1 MNVDIFSPD
10 SFQITP
16 SKTELVANRYQI
28 PLEMASDLID
38 AVESPKKPMV
48 AKMKVGGL
56 VKAAEAAKKVKKLE
70 KQDSEK
76 LFAHIKGLGG
86 KKGGDAFVRFTGI
99 DEIIENRPELRQLSL
114 DELKNELNPDGTL
127 SLYRVLNIEKGNE
140 FLPEKG
146 IRSTSLRLDPVMAIG
161 EDMKKM
167 TAGIMSE
174 DFGKTL
180 NRPASVYRYD
190 VPLEKVQ
197 AFIPSLLKQVPS
209 RTRERKDVDYIV
221 DAGLREG
228 EVLVDLTDIP
238 PSSIYKVPFNERYL
252 YSNPNVNPIDLDMGY
267 DAKLSQNFFD
277 DKRVNKSKVF
287 LGALGQFEQGRTPE
301 GILKRT
307 IQSKK
312 EAFEDLGLGKG
323 DRRFTLQTY
332 DPTTGGYTDNVL
344 REYFEGKRKIQDVP
358 ELVDA
363 KQQLDDMYK
372 TYASI
377 TGKDV
382 KSRGL
387 DSLSGLYLRRN
398 VFPKPERLMT
408 EGKEGAY
415 IDVATGTDISGTKP
429 ASAKITIGPDGSAKF
444 RVSSQAYDEL
454 PTSEGKI
461 IKTNL
466 FQKKRGWKWTKT
478 PEGFDPE
485 PQGNFPIISVETGGK
500 HYYTLN
506 TDFPEGVELKKYKS
520 KSEPRLKPTMRG
532 EVITGNEVGEISVR
546 GKLHPVYDT
555 ITAKT
560 FISPK
565 TRSKPLT
572 ATLGG
577 RGR

>member
-10 SFQITP
+10 SFQTTP
-16 SKTELVANRYQI
+16 SKIELVANRYQI

-56 VKAAEAAKKVKKLE
+56 VKAAKKVKKLE
-70 KQDSEK
+70 KQDSVK
-76 LFAHIKGLGG
+76 LFAHIKGMAGM
-86 KKGGDAFVRFTGI
+86 KGGDAFSRFTGI
-99 DEIIENRPELRQLSL
+99 DEIIESRPELRQLSL
-114 DELKNELNPDGTL
+114 DDLKKELNPDGTL
-127 SLYRVLNIEKGNE
+127 SLYRVLNIKEGDE

-161 EDMKKM
+161 EDMKRM
-167 TAGIMSE
+167 TAGIMSK

-180 NRPASVYRYD
+180 DRPASVYRYD
-190 VPLEKVQ
+190 VPLDKVQ
-197 AFIPSLLKQVPS
+197 AFVPSLLKQVPS
-209 RTRERKDVDYIV
+209 RTKQREDLDYLV

-238 PSSIYKVPFNERYL
+238 PSSVYKVPFNERYL
-252 YSNPNVNPIDLDMGY
+252 YSNPNTNPIDLDMGY

-312 EAFEDLGLGKG
+312 GAFEDLGLGKG
-323 DRRFTLQTY
+323 DRRFTLQSY
-332 DPTTGGYTDNVL
+332 DPETGGYRDNVL

-565 TRSKPLT
+565 TRSKPIK

-577 RGR
+577 RSK

>member
-10 SFQITP
+10 SFQKNP
-16 SKTELVANRYQI
+16 SKIELVANRYQI
-28 PLEMASDLID
+28 PIEMASDLIS

-48 AKMKVGGL
+48 AEMNVGG
-56 VKAAEAAKKVKKLE
+56 AIRAAKMAKLAKE
-70 KQDSEK
+70 DSEK
-76 LFAHIKGLGG
+76 VFAHIKGISGN
-86 KKGGDAFVRFTGI
+86 KGGDEFKRFTGI

-167 TAGIMSE
+167 TAGIMSK

-197 AFIPSLLKQVPS
+197 AFVPSLLKQIPS
-209 RTRERKDVDYIV
+209 RTRQRKDVDFIV

-228 EVLVDLTDIP
+228 EVLADLTDIA
-238 PSSIYKVPFNERYL
+238 PSSVYKVPFNERYL
-252 YSNPNVNPIDLDMGY
+252 YNNPKTNPVDLDMGY
-267 DAKLSQNFFD
+267 DAKLSKNFFD
-277 DKRVNKSKVF
+277 DKRVNKPKVF
-287 LGALGQFEQGRTPE
+287 LGAMGQFEQGKTPE
-301 GILKRT
+301 GILKRA
-307 IQSKK
+307 IKEKK
-312 EAFEDLGLGKG
+312 STFENLGLGKG

-358 ELVDA
+358 ELVSA

-408 EGKEGAY
+408 EGKEGTY

-466 FQKKRGWKWTKT
+466 FQKKRGWSWTKT

-532 EVITGNEVGEISVR
+532 EVVTGNEVGEISVR

-565 TRSKPLT
+565 TRNKPLT

-577 RGR
+577 SRK

>member
-10 SFQITP
+10 SFQMTP
-16 SKTELVANRYQI
+16 SKIELVANRYQI
-28 PLEMASDLID
+28 PFEMASDLID

-48 AKMKVGGL
+48 AEMSVGGAI
-56 VKAAEAAKKVKKLE
+56 KAAKMAKLAKE
-70 KQDSEK
+70 DSEK
-76 LFAHIKGLGG
+76 VFKHIQGIKG
-86 KKGGDAFVRFTGI
+86 KRENEFVRYKGI

-114 DELKNELNPDGTL
+114 DDLKNELNPDGTL
-127 SLYRVLNIEKGNE
+127 SLYRVLNIEEGRD
-140 FLPEKG
+140 FVPEKG

-167 TAGIMSE
+167 IAGIMSQ

-180 NRPASVYRYD
+180 SRPASVYRYD

-197 AFIPSLLKQVPS
+197 AFIPSLLKQMPS
-209 RTRERKDVDYIV
+209 RTRQKKDVDFIV
-221 DAGLREG
+221 DTGMREG
-228 EVLVDLTDIP
+228 EVLADLTDIP
-238 PSSIYKVPFNERYL
+238 PSSVYKVPFNERYL
-252 YSNPNVNPIDLDMGY
+252 YSNPKTNPVDLDMGY

-277 DKRVNKSKVF
+277 DKRVSRPKVF
-287 LGALGQFEQGRTPE
+287 LGALGQFEKGNTPE
-301 GILKRT
+301 GILKRA
-307 IQSKK
+307 IKEKK
-312 EAFEDLGLGKG
+312 STFENLGLGKG

-332 DPTTGGYTDNVL
+332 EPETGGYRDNVL

-358 ELVDA
+358 ELVSA

-572 ATLGG
+572 ATFGDKG
-577 RGR
+577 R